1 MNEKNRTTSVNDRI
15 KTKMLV
21 NIILTEQILIT
32 CQNGR
37 IIE

>member
-21 NIILTEQILIT
+21 NILLTEQILIK